1 MNDEDADGVN
11 GDDERGRT
19 TAERVS
25 MAISMAVVLAVL
37 AGIGSL
43 MLRADTADANFVVEV
58 AAVRERGLDH
68 HVHVRVRNDGDRTVE
83 NVQVVAEL
91 RIDGEQPLEGEQLLH
106 FLAPSTEDEVVFVFN
121 RDPNEGTLDL
131 RVASYATP

>member
-1 MNDEDADGVN
+1 MSDG
-11 GDDERGRT
+11 DKRGRT

-25 MAISMAVVLAVL
+25 MAISLAVVLAVL

-43 MLRADTADANFVVEV
+43 MLRQDTADANFVVEV
-58 AAVRERGLDH
+58 SAVREHGLDY
-68 HVHVRVRNDGDRTVE
+68 HVQVRVRNDGDRTVE

-91 RIDGEQPLEGEQLLH
+91 RIDGEEPLEGEQLVH
-106 FLAPSTEDEVVFVFN
+106 FLPPSTEDEVVFVFDRN
-121 RDPNEGTLDL
+121 PNEGTLDL

>member
-1 MNDEDADGVN
+1 MSDEDKG
-11 GDDERGRT
+11 GRT

-25 MAISMAVVLAVL
+25 MAISLAVVMAVL

-43 MLRADTADANFVVEV
+43 LLRPDAADANFVLEV

-68 HVHVRVRNDGDRTVE
+68 HVLVRVRNDGDRTVE
-83 NVQVVAEL
+83 NVQVVAAL
-91 RIDGEQPLEGEQLLH
+91 RIDGEEPLEGEQLVL
-106 FLAPSTEDEVVFVFN
+106 FLAPSTEEEVVFVFN